1 MASRGTVADVDAPSL
16 VVELGDPFFADV
28 RADASPLRGFVDA
41 GKIREIE
48 KLIAH
53 HGGVVVGEGET
64 ATHEVRALG
73 RAATGTPGATCVH
86 PEWVHACVN
95 AKKMLDVESHALYA
109 PPVSLEGM
117 ESARDCV
124 VCVTGYQGQR
134 RRDVETMSR
143 VLGAKFQK
151 AFDRH
156 VTHLVCYEHAG
167 AKWERARDLGRAKI
181 VNHRWLEESVTR
193 WTRADESAY
202 ASRSGK
208 EEDELAAQCVPDSEG
223 EDEPVGE
230 KETSVIPDSVVEG
243 AASGGKGKSASDAN
257 IVVAPLVSQRTP
269 APTKTKTKTPSTFST
284 KNRSGGRGKSANKVA
299 STSKISFRSPDWE
312 EEARRGAHVK
322 KSTRS
327 RIDPSVQ
334 RALREGVSQPDPTFV
349 GLIGSPNDIE
359 TAFGGRFAPSNAWF
373 NFFDDGDDE
382 PLTDMATLDDFY
394 GLMTQGRRSLGV
406 SDVDDKIRRIRS
418 GETRFEVFE
427 MGISE
432 AREEEVLQPNSGLVM
447 QTLYS
452 GTVVLISQEYR
463 QHCEKIVQL
472 VDALEMQQQQ
482 GTIGSIVHAILHVE
496 TAKQPIVHE
505 ERVKPGPEALIK
517 TFLTFLK
524 IAHNFNEV
532 DNAQLFNE
540 DGTLAPAD
548 KIITLPEREPGNLR
562 GVVLQKVQRKLR
574 DVLAGLYE
582 LLAGPTEPD
591 PTQHAPYSQQV
602 VSQVELNDV
611 DDEVAEEE
619 DVPPMPPR
627 EEEDVPP
634 PLPEVEPEAEVE
646 EEAVEIQK
654 VSTKQSTPIVRP
666 KRTRAVATPAQ
677 EETAQPSKK
686 KTPPTKSKLT
696 AKQVSTTKKAQSRP
710 PKRVEETVS
719 LKVKA
724 HITLSG
730 FSSAGIKKYSSIVR
744 RIGAELCA
752 GHEWDPSTT
761 HVIFGERGS
770 RSIKFLA
777 GAVSGASLLDVTYL
791 DACARAGEVLTATE
805 KYLWRGGR
813 GSEMGLIS
821 SNASKHWSKVPGAN
835 AFAGLSIALLP
846 FAPGAKL
853 EQKMLDVV
861 LRAGGASLSSVSSK
875 GDVCLTQA
883 RAPDLVVSD
892 QVDARSLADVP
903 RLEPLVESGGD
914 VTIVSP
920 EFFKSWISTP
930 ETALDD
936 HCLFGTTLKEGS
948 IDDALAKRG
957 ETSKRDAGRAKKAPR
972 AKPAPKA
979 APRKQKKKGASDAP
993 PVLMSQRQTRA
1004 KRAANAPLATRVRSK
1019 RRVLKDSN

>member
-1 MASRGTVADVDAPSL
+1 MASRGTVANVVDAPSL

-48 KLIAH
+48 KLIVH

-64 ATHEVRALG
+64 ATHEVRARG

-95 AKKMLDVESHALYA
+95 AKRMLDVESHALYA
-109 PPVSLEGM
+109 PPVSLEGV

-124 VCVTGYQGQR
+124 VCVTGYQGHR

-181 VNHRWLEESVTR
+181 VNHRWLEDCVAR
-193 WTRADESAY
+193 WTCVDESAY
-202 ASRSGK
+202 TSRSGK

-223 EDEPVGE
+223 EDEPARE
-230 KETSVIPDSVVEG
+230 KETSVVPDSVAEG
-243 AASGGKGKSASDAN
+243 AASGGKGKSVSDAN
-257 IVVAPLVSQRTP
+257 TVAPLVSQRTP
-269 APTKTKTKTPSTFST
+269 APPAPPPTKTPSTVST
-284 KNRSGGRGKSANKVA
+284 KNRSGGRGKSATKA
-299 STSKISFRSPDWE
+299 ASKISFRSPDWE

-334 RALREGVSQPDPTFV
+334 RALREGASQPDSTFV
-349 GLIGSPNDIE
+349 GLIGSPNDVE
-359 TAFGGRFAPSNAWF
+359 MAFGGRFAPSNAWF
-373 NFFDDGDDE
+373 NFFDDGDNE
-382 PLTDMATLDDFY
+382 PLTDMTTLDDFY

-406 SDVDDKIRRIRS
+406 SDADNKIRRIRS
-418 GETRFEVFE
+418 GQTRFEVFE

-432 AREEEVLQPNSGLVM
+432 AREEEVLQPNSGLIM

-452 GTVVLISQEYR
+452 GTVVLISQQYR

-472 VDALEMQQQQ
+472 VDNLEMQQQQ
-482 GTIGSIVHAILHVE
+482 GTIGSIVHATLHVE
-496 TAKQPIVHE
+496 TAKQPLEHE
-505 ERVKPGPEALIK
+505 ERVAPGPEALIK

-524 IAHNFNEV
+524 IAHNFNDV

-548 KIITLPEREPGNLR
+548 KVITLPEREPGNLR

-591 PTQHAPYSQQV
+591 PTQQAPYSQQV
-602 VSQVELNDV
+602 MSQMELNDV
-611 DDEVAEEE
+611 DDEVAEDE
-619 DVPPMPPR
+619 DAAPSAAR

-634 PLPEVEPEAEVE
+634 PLPEAEPEIEADE
-646 EEAVEIQK
+646 EPVEIQK
-654 VSTKQSTPIVRP
+654 VSIKQATPIVRP
-666 KRTRAVATPAQ
+666 KRTRAIATPAQ
-677 EETAQPSKK
+677 EEPAQPSKK
-686 KTPPTKSKLT
+686 KTPPTKSKPT
-696 AKQVSTTKKAQSRP
+696 AKQVVKTKKAQPKP
-710 PKRVEETVS
+710 PKGVEETVS

-724 HITLSG
+724 YITLSG

-744 RIGAELCA
+744 RIGAELCD

-791 DACARAGEVLTATE
+791 DACARAGEVLPATE

-821 SNASKHWSKVPGAN
+821 SNASKHWSKVPGAT
-835 AFAGLSIALLP
+835 AFAGLSIAILP
-846 FAPGAKL
+846 FAPSAKL

-892 QVDARSLADVP
+892 HVDARSLADVP

-948 IDDALAKRG
+948 IDDMLIKRG
-957 ETSKRDAGRAKKAPR
+957 QTSKRDVGRAKRAPR
-972 AKPAPKA
+972 AEPAPKA
-979 APRKQKKKGASDAP
+979 APQKQQKKDASDKP
-993 PVLMSQRQTRA
+993 PILSQRQTRA

-1019 RRVLKDSN
+1019 RRALKDSN